1 MKKILEIWWK
11 KGSKVFS
18 IINYKRAWKRV
29 GNKPRLDLYT
39 NGAKR
44 KNGDTCFD
52 CNFIIGY
59 TIISYT
65 NFDLQRGKKNDR

>member
-1 MKKILEIWWK
+1 MKTIFERWWK
-11 KGSKVFS
+11 HDTKCFS
-18 IINYKRAWKRV
+18 IRNYKKSWKEV
-29 GNKPRLDLYT
+29 GNKPRLSFHT

-52 CNFIIGY
+52 CSLIIGY

-65 NFDLQRGKKNDR
+65 NFDLQKEVT